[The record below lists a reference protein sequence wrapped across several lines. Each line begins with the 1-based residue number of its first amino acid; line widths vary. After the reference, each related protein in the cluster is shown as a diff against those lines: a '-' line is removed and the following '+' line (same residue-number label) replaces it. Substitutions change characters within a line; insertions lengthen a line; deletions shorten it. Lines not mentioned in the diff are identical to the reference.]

1 MLYKVSP
8 EAKCPTFSVPGST
21 LRYSSWP
28 VLQPVVC
35 EPSECTEC
43 IDSLPQT
50 CYQVRGRF
58 KEI

>member
-8 EAKCPTFSVPGST
+8 EAKCPTFSVPGSPS
-21 LRYSSWP
+21 RYSSWP
-28 VLQPVVC
+28 VLQPVAC
-35 EPSECTEC
+35 KPSECTES